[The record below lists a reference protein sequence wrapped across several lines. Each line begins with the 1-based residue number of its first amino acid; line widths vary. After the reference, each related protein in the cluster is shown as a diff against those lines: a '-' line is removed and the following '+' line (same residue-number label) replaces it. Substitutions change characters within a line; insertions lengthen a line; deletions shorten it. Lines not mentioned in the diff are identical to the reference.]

1 MEVKT
6 ITTKGFEKNLKKFS
20 TQEQTIIEKKMDFLV
35 DLKRRGESAGQYLQ
49 KIRTIGSGNPSD
61 MTVYTLRVNMD
72 TRIFLTFKSNDIK
85 DELTI
90 TFLAVVHSK
99 DLDKAVNGI
108 SESFYQSAKHGDV
121 SEGS

>member
-6 ITTKGFEKNLKKFS
+6 ITTNGFEKNFKKFS
-20 TQEQTIIEKKMDFLV
+20 SQDQTIIEKKMDFLV

-49 KIRTIGSGNPSD
+49 KIRTIGSGDPSD
-61 MTVYTLRVNMD
+61 ITVYALRVNMD
-72 TRIFLTFKSNDIK
+72 IRIFLTSESNAI
-85 DELTI
+85 ENEHAI

-108 SESFYQSAKHGDV
+108 SETFYQSAKYGE
-121 SEGS
+121 EG